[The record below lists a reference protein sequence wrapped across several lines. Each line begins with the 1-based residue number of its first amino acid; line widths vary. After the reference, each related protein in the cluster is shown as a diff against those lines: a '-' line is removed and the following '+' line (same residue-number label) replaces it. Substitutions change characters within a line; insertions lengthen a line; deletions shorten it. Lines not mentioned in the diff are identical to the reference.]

1 MNPELK
7 NEALRVLD
15 LEAQSILALKE
26 FINDDFSKAI
36 DLIMECKS
44 KVIVTGIGKSGL
56 VGRKISSTLSSTGT
70 PSMFL
75 HPAES
80 THGDLG
86 VVQEGDI
93 VIAISKSGEASE
105 MSAIISYTSRKGI
118 PLIAI
123 TAKKGSTL
131 DEGATATLFISEMAE
146 ACSLGLAPTTSAV
159 ATLAIGDAL
168 AMCLLK
174 ARGFKEAEF
183 AEFHPGGALGKKL
196 LTRVV
201 DVMYSGKSLPLV
213 NEDATMMDVVTLM
226 TGGDVKGVVGVI
238 NTGGD
243 LVGIVTDGDI
253 RRSILKNDEALKQNV
268 AEVMSKNPKTIDV
281 SELAAKAQFM
291 MESFQIQSLFVV
303 DKNSDKPTAPVGH
316 IRIHDILKV
325 F

>member
-1 MNPELK
+1 MCIRDRDN
-7 NEALRVLD
+7 
-15 LEAQSILALKE
+15 
-26 FINDDFSKAI
+26 
-36 DLIMECKS
+36 
-44 KVIVTGIGKSGL
+44 
-56 VGRKISSTLSSTGT
+56 
-70 PSMFL
+70 
-75 HPAES
+75 
-80 THGDLG
+80 
-86 VVQEGDI
+86 
-93 VIAISKSGEASE
+93 
-105 MSAIISYTSRKGI
+105 
-118 PLIAI
+118 
-123 TAKKGSTL
+123 
-131 DEGATATLFISEMAE
+131 GATATLFISEMEE

-174 ARGFKEAEF
+174 ARGFKESEF

-213 NEDATMMDVVTLM
+213 SENSTMLDVVTLM

-238 NTGGD
+238 NAD
-243 LVGIVTDGDI
+243 DNLVGIVTDGDI
-253 RRSILKNDEALKQNV
+253 RRSLLKSDTALKQSV
-268 AEVMSKNPKTIDV
+268 TGIMSRNPKTIDV

-303 DKNSDKPTAPVGH
+303 DKNSDKPSAPVGH